1 MEVLMCAGSGTAK
14 GDTMT
19 TDCNGRAPGE
29 AGLTTRAAGITR
41 RRAVAGL
48 GLAALAPIGRGAMG
62 QQQWPTRPVRL
73 VVAYPAGGGT
83 DIVARLF
90 SDRLAQLWGQP
101 VIVENR
107 GGAAGT
113 IGAES
118 VARAAP
124 DGYTLLVAA
133 SPEIAI
139 ARSTQR
145 NLAYDPVR
153 DFDAI
158 TLINQT
164 QFVLYATARLP
175 ANNVQ
180 ELIALARARPGELNY
195 GSFGNGT
202 SNHFVGELFK
212 MSAGVDVTH
221 IPYRGGGP
229 MMADL
234 ISGTVQ
240 LAFEAI
246 NTGLPHVRG
255 GRLKALGAAMMQRSP
270 LMPEVPTFDE
280 QGVKGFTGG
289 SWVGMVAPKGTPQ
302 PIINRVA
309 TDVKRLLDAGLAAEF
324 EQRGLTPDGRGPAEF
339 GAFIEAEVLKWGSV
353 AQRAG
358 ITAG

>member
-1 MEVLMCAGSGTAK
+1 MTFNGCGRTPAREMGIRSKPGLGRRGVLG
-14 GDTMT
+14 
-19 TDCNGRAPGE
+19 
-29 AGLTTRAAGITR
+29 AGLAL
-41 RRAVAGL
+41 AGL
-48 GLAALAPIGRGAMG
+48 PHVARRSWAQGA
-62 QQQWPTRPVRL
+62 WPTRPVRL

-90 SDRLAQLWGQP
+90 SDRLSQIWGQP
-101 VIVENR
+101 VIVDNR

-145 NLAYDPVR
+145 NLPYDPVR
-153 DFDAI
+153 DFSAI
-158 TLINQT
+158 TLLTQT
-164 QFVLYATARLP
+164 EFLLYATPSLP
-175 ANNVQ
+175 VRNVQ
-180 ELIALARARPGELNY
+180 ELIALARAKPGELNY

-212 MSAGVDVTH
+212 ISTGVDITH
-221 IPYRGGGP
+221 VPYRGGGP
-229 MMADL
+229 MMTDL
-234 ISGTVQ
+234 LSGTIQ

-246 NTGLPHVRG
+246 NIGLPHLAAG
-255 GRLKALGAAMMQRSP
+255 KLKALGAAAMRRSP
-270 LMPEVPTFDE
+270 LVPDVPTFDE

-289 SWVGMVAPKGTPQ
+289 SWVGIVAPKGVPEAVVT
-302 PIINRVA
+302 RVA
-309 TDVKRLLDAGLAAEF
+309 GDVRRLMDGGLSKEI
-324 EQRGLTPDGRGPAEF
+324 EQRGLLPDGRGPAEF
-339 GAFIEAEVLKWGSV
+339 GAFIEAEVLKWGNV

-358 ITAG
+358 ITVS